1 MHLLVVLQAVVSP
14 SPPISFSF
22 PSIDVGLILLRL
34 IAIAP
39 LIGGYLLAREA
50 KQNLA
55 LEIGA
60 VALLVLATIVPPD
73 LTSTNLSS
81 LLVTLA
87 SRWPIAVILIG
98 LAFVR
103 DGGMKMIIGLLIVV
117 LTGLLVLPR

>member
-1 MHLLVVLQAVVSP
+1 MDLLVVLQAASP
-14 SPPISFSF
+14 GPAVNLTFPPV
-22 PSIDVGLILLRL
+22 DVGLVLVRL

-60 VALLVLATIVPPD
+60 VVLLVLATIIPVD
-73 LTSTNLSS
+73 LTTSS
-81 LLVTLA
+81 LPELLNNLLA
-87 SRWPIAVILIG
+87 RWPLAVILLG

-103 DGGMKMIIGLLIVV
+103 DGGLKMILGLLLVV

>member
-1 MHLLVVLQAVVSP
+1 MYLLVVLQSISP
-14 SPPISFSF
+14 SPPISISF
-22 PSIDVGLILLRL
+22 PSVDVGLILLRL
-34 IAIAP
+34 VAIAP

-55 LEIGA
+55 LELGA
-60 VALLVLATIVPPD
+60 VVLLVLATIIPP
-73 LTSTNLSS
+73 NLSGATLS
-81 LLVTLA
+81 GLLTDLV

>member
-1 MHLLVVLQAVVSP
+1 MHLLILLQAATPGPTVNLNF
-14 SPPISFSF
+14 PPV
-22 PSIDVGLILLRL
+22 DVGLVLVRL

-60 VALLVLATIVPPD
+60 VVLLVLATIIPVD
-73 LTSTNLSS
+73 LTTSS
-81 LLVTLA
+81 LPELLNNLL
-87 SRWPIAVILIG
+87 SRWPVAVILIG

-103 DGGMKMIIGLLIVV
+103 DGGMKMILGLLLVV